1 MCQVQSV
8 DGDVIDV
15 KCLNSYDLEVNE
27 TVHVPGNAMDVYQP
41 TEKDEMDIKQFV
53 QKKQVDFLTVPSVRK
68 PEEVQN
74 VKEKL
79 GVEGADIR
87 IFAKI
92 ENLEGV
98 ENFES
103 ILAESDG
110 IIINRKT
117 LSIELPTEK
126 VFIA

>member
-1 MCQVQSV
+1 
-8 DGDVIDV
+8 
-15 KCLNSYDLEVNE
+15 
-27 TVHVPGNAMDVYQP
+27 MDVYQP

-79 GVEGADIR
+79 GVEGAHIR

-103 ILAESDG
+103 ILAECDG

>member
-1 MCQVQSV
+1 
-8 DGDVIDV
+8 
-15 KCLNSYDLEVNE
+15 
-27 TVHVPGNAMDVYQP
+27 MDVYQP
-41 TEKDEMDIKQFV
+41 TEKDEIDIKQFV

-79 GVEGADIR
+79 GVEGAHIR